1 MSVSMMAAPAE
12 SLRFPK
18 APISDVG
25 VQRRALPISAPWDER
40 ALRRWIAAN
49 LGRNQV
55 IVVSDRQ
62 PVAHERV
69 AGVLQMSQPAS
80 GLVTAVEP
88 VLRACAGTWIAHGSG
103 GADREVVDA
112 SDGWDAPAERGAYRL
127 RRVWLTPDEERG
139 YRHGFAN
146 SGLWPLCHLVH
157 VRPVFT
163 DSDWQHYQT
172 VNQRFADAVV
182 SETRQDDPIVLIQD
196 YHLALV
202 PGLLRTRLPRA
213 TIVVFWH
220 VPWTSSEQMGICPW
234 LPAVMDG
241 LLGSDIIGFQT
252 DQHRRNFVE
261 TAERSGYAVEGTDRL
276 QVVGDDGRRTQVRVY
291 PISVSWPDRPNAPI
305 APPSP
310 SAAVS
315 TTLLRSLPS
324 DAKLIV
330 GIDRFDYTKGLVER
344 LQAVE
349 HLLDTHPWWLGRLR
363 FVQVASPS
371 RIALPEY
378 RAFRERVFGEVRRI
392 NARFSGSGPEPISLL
407 DAHHDHTEVDALYRA
422 ADLCLVTSLHDGMNL
437 VSKEFV
443 AARDDELGVLVLS
456 QFAGAAEELGDAL
469 IVNPYHTAQVA
480 EAIHRGLTMSLP
492 EQRRRMQALRVTVKL
507 RNVHC
512 WAATLLRDAARL
524 RTPALQ
530 VDAAVAR
537 A

>member
-1 MSVSMMAAPAE
+1 MSVSMIAAPAE
-12 SLRFPK
+12 VLRFPTS
-18 APISDVG
+18 PISG
-25 VQRRALPISAPWDER
+25 GAAQRRTLPTSAPWDER
-40 ALRRWIAAN
+40 ALRRWITTH
-49 LGRNQV
+49 LGQNQV

-62 PVAHERV
+62 PVAHDRV
-69 AGVLQMSQPAS
+69 AGSLQMTRPAS

-103 GADREVVDA
+103 AADREVVDA
-112 SDGWDAPAERGAYRL
+112 SDGWHAPAERGAYRL
-127 RRVWLTPDEERG
+127 RRVWLTPAEESG

-163 DSDWQHYQT
+163 EPDWQHYQT
-172 VNQRFADAVV
+172 VNRRFADAVL
-182 SETRQDDPIVLIQD
+182 SEARQADPIVLIQD

-202 PGLLRTRLPRA
+202 PAMLRARLPRA
-213 TIVVFWH
+213 TILVFWH
-220 VPWTSSEQMGICPW
+220 VPWTPSEQMGICPW

-252 DQHRRNFVE
+252 DRHRRNFVE
-261 TAERSGYAVEGTDRL
+261 TAERCGFQAEGAERL
-276 QVVGDDGRRTQVRVY
+276 QIVGHGGRRTRVRDY
-291 PISVSWPDRPNAPI
+291 PISVAW
-305 APPSP
+305 P
-310 SAAVS
+310 SASGIPDTSLAPAAAVCAEH
-315 TTLLRSLPS
+315 LGALPAG
-324 DAKLIV
+324 AKLIV

-344 LQAVE
+344 LRAVE
-349 HLLDTHPWWLGRLR
+349 HLLDTHPSWQGRLR

-371 RIALPEY
+371 RVALPEY
-378 RAFRERVFGEVRRI
+378 GAFRERVFDEVRRI
-392 NARFSGSGPEPISLL
+392 NARFAGVGAAPISLL
-407 DAHHDHTEVDALYRA
+407 DAHHDHAEVDALYRA

-456 QFAGAAEELGDAL
+456 QFAGAAQELADAL

-480 EAIHRGLTMSLP
+480 EAIHRGLTMPLP
-492 EQRRRMQALRVTVKL
+492 EQRRRMQALRATVKL

-512 WAATLLRDAARL
+512 WAATLLHDAARL
-524 RTPALQ
+524 RPPVKQ
-530 VDAAVAR
+530 VDSAVAS